1 MLKKIELTISVI
13 PLRIASAHEA
23 IIYLNLIEPMSIHD
37 LRSFIDTVRAAGDMH
52 EIRREVDP
60 VRELG
65 AVLSACERAGKAAFF
80 HAVKGHDVQVVGS
93 LLSSPRRIALALGC
107 PVDEIGARMAAATEQ
122 PVPYAAY
129 TGAPHTGAAPSQEVV
144 IDAPD
149 LARWPIPTH
158 SPLDAGAFITAG
170 VVIARD
176 PETGRHNL
184 SYNRMQIYGAD
195 RTGISMNIWR
205 HIKVFFDKIEPKGQ
219 NLPFCVAIGPDP
231 VLMMAA
237 AFRYDG
243 DEYDIAG
250 ALRGAP
256 VPVVR
261 AKTCDVMVPAFAE
274 IILEG
279 EVLAGVRQMEGPM
292 AEFTGH
298 YSGADPKHVA
308 KITRITHRKQPI
320 FQTMNGGGYEHV
332 SVGNMITREPLL
344 ARFVR
349 HITPRLKAVHLPPYA
364 AGFTAIISLNNPEP
378 GEARNV
384 ALAALAAHVN
394 FKTIIVVNH
403 DVDIFDPADV
413 MWAIGTRVRW
423 HEDVIPIPGTHGNE
437 LDPSSDAHGVVA
449 KVIID
454 ATLPPE
460 KLERFV
466 KVVYPPVDLEQY
478 LKPAL

>member
-1 MLKKIELTISVI
+1 
-13 PLRIASAHEA
+13 
-23 IIYLNLIEPMSIHD
+23 MSIQD
-37 LRSFIDTVRAAGDMH
+37 LRSYIEVLRNAGEIH
-52 EIRREVDP
+52 EIRRPVDP

-65 AVLSACERAGKAAFF
+65 AVLRACERADKVAFF
-80 HAVKGHDVQVVGS
+80 HAVKGHDVPVVGG

-107 PVDEIGARMAAATEQ
+107 PVDEVGARMAAATER
-122 PVPYAAY
+122 PVPFARHA
-129 TGAPHTGAAPSQEVV
+129 GAAPSQEVV
-144 IDAPD
+144 IDRPD
-149 LARWPIPTH
+149 LGRWPIPTH

-176 PETGRHNL
+176 PESGRHNL

-256 VPVVR
+256 VPVVP
-261 AKTCDVMVPAFAE
+261 ALTCDVMVPAHAE
-274 IILEG
+274 IVLEG
-279 EVLAGVRQMEGPM
+279 EVLAGVREMEGPM

-308 KITRITHRKQPI
+308 RITRITHRANPI
-320 FQTMNGGGYEHV
+320 FQTMNGGGYEHQ

-364 AGFTAIISLNNPEP
+364 AGFTAIISLNKPEP

-394 FKTIIVVNH
+394 FKTVIVVDG
-403 DVDIFDPADV
+403 DVDIHDPADV
-413 MWAIGTRVRW
+413 MWALGTRVRW
-423 HEDVIPIPGTHGNE
+423 HEGVIPIPGAHGNE

-454 ATLPPE
+454 ATLPGE
-460 KLERFV
+460 RLERFV
-466 KVVYPPVDLEQY
+466 KVVYPPVDLERY
-478 LKPAL
+478 LKPAS

>member
-1 MLKKIELTISVI
+1 M
-13 PLRIASAHEA
+13 
-23 IIYLNLIEPMSIHD
+23 ND
-37 LRSFIDTVRAAGDMH
+37 LRGFLAALRAAGEVH
-52 EIRREVDP
+52 EIRRTVDP

-65 AVLSACERAGKAAFF
+65 AVLSACERADKAAFF
-80 HAVKGHDVQVVGS
+80 HAVRGHGVPVVGG

-107 PVDEIGARMAAATEQ
+107 PVAEIGARMGAATES
-122 PVPYAAY
+122 PVPYALHN
-129 TGAPHTGAAPSQEVV
+129 GPAPCQEVV
-144 IDAPD
+144 IDSPD
-149 LARWPIPTH
+149 LSHWPIPTH

-170 VVIARD
+170 VVISRD
-176 PETGRHNL
+176 PASPRHNL

-205 HIKVFFDKIEPKGQ
+205 HIKGFFDRIEPSGQ

-231 VLMMAA
+231 VVMMAA

-250 ALRGAP
+250 SLRGAP
-256 VPVVR
+256 VPVVKAR
-261 AKTCDVMVPAFAE
+261 TCDIMVPATAE

-308 KITRITHRKQPI
+308 RITCITHRAAPI
-320 FQTMNGGGYEHV
+320 WQTMNGGGYEHQ

-349 HITPRLKAVHLPPYA
+349 HITPRMKAVHLPPYA
-364 AGFTAIISLNNPEP
+364 AGFTAIISLSKPEP

-394 FKTIIVVNH
+394 FKTIIVVND
-403 DVDIFDPADV
+403 DVDIHDPADV
-413 MWAIGTRVRW
+413 MWALGTRVRW
-423 HEDVIPIPGTHGNE
+423 HEGVIPIPGTHGNE

-454 ATLPPE
+454 ATLPAE
-460 KLERFV
+460 RLERFV
-466 KVVYPPVDLEQY
+466 KVVYPPVDLAQY
-478 LKPAL
+478 LRGDS